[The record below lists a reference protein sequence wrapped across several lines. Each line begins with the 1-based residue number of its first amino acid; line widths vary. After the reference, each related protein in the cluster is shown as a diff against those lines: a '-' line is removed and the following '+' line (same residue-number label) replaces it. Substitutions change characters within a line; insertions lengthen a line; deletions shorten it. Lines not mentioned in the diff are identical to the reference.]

1 VPAVEV
7 DDLSKSY
14 EPSRRERKEGKGPVE
29 ALRSVSLSVQE
40 GELFALLGPNGAGK
54 TTLFS
59 ILSTLRRPT
68 RGTARVLG
76 HDVVTDRQPIRQ
88 QMGVVF
94 QEPALDFRLT
104 ARDNLVVMG
113 MLYGLPGPVARER
126 AEKVLADLD
135 LAEAAGRTP
144 RELSGGQ
151 KRRLELARAL
161 IPSPRLL
168 FLDEATLGLDVD
180 ARRTFWAQVRD
191 LARQGR
197 TVVFSTHYME
207 EADVADRIA
216 LIDGGRIIALD
227 SPQALKARLG
237 GGVVLLGVAA
247 DDRERA
253 AAWLTERGHKP
264 ESTEQ
269 GLMLVA
275 RDPAALLPELLKASP
290 FHVSRAEVRE
300 PSLEDVFLSLT
311 GKGLE
316 RELA

>member
-1 VPAVEV
+1 MEV
-7 DDLSKSY
+7 SDLSKSY

-29 ALRSVSLSVQE
+29 ALRGVSLVVNE
-40 GELFALLGPNGAGK
+40 GEMFALLGPNGAGK

-59 ILSTLRRPT
+59 ILSTLHRPT
-68 RGTARVLG
+68 GGSAKVLG
-76 HDVVTDRQPIRQ
+76 HDVVEDRQPIRQ
-88 QMGVVF
+88 QMGIVF

-104 ARDNLVVMG
+104 ARDNLIVMG
-113 MLYGLPGPVARER
+113 MLYGLSGTVAKER
-126 AEKVLADLD
+126 AAKVLADLE
-135 LAEAAGRTP
+135 LTEAAERTP

-151 KRRLELARAL
+151 KRRLELARSL

-216 LIDGGRIIALD
+216 LIHGGKIIALD
-227 SPQALKARLG
+227 SPQSLKARLG
-237 GGVVLLGVAA
+237 GGVILLGVDEREKAA
-247 DDRERA
+247 S
-253 AAWLTERGHKP
+253 WLKEHGHAS
-264 ESTEQ
+264 ESTQQ

-275 RDPAALLPELLKASP
+275 RDPAALLPELLKNAP
-290 FHVSRAEVRE
+290 FRVSRAEVRE

-311 GKGLE
+311 GKGLQGE
-316 RELA
+316 RT

>member
-1 VPAVEV
+1 MEV
-7 DDLSKSY
+7 SELFKSY
-14 EPSRRERKEGKGPVE
+14 EPSRRERKDGKGPIE
-29 ALRSVSLSVQE
+29 ALKGVSLAVNE

-59 ILSTLRRPT
+59 ILSTLRRLT
-68 RGTARVLG
+68 RGSAKVLG
-76 HDVVTDRQPIRQ
+76 HDVVEDRQPIRQ
-88 QMGVVF
+88 QIGIVF
-94 QEPALDFRLT
+94 QEPALDFRLS
-104 ARDNLVVMG
+104 ARDNLLVMG
-113 MLYGLPGPVARER
+113 MLYGLPGKVAKER
-126 AEKVLADLD
+126 AEKVLTELD

-151 KRRLELARAL
+151 KRRLELARSL

-180 ARRTFWAQVRD
+180 ARRTFWAQIRD
-191 LARQGR
+191 LSRHGR

-216 LIDGGRIIALD
+216 LIHGGKIIALD

-237 GGVVLLGVAA
+237 GGVILLGVSE
-247 DDRERA
+247 REKA
-253 AAWLTERGHKP
+253 AAWLKDWGLAS
-264 ESTEQ
+264 ESTQQ

-275 RDPAALLPELLKASP
+275 RDPAALLPELLKSAP

-311 GKGLE
+311 GKGLQGE
-316 RELA
+316 RP